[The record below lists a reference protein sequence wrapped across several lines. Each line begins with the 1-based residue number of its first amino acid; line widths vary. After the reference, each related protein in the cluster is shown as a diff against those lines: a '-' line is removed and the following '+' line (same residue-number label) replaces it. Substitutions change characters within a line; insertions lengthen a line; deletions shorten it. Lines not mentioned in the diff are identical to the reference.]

1 MIEKCKHLFSLQ
13 GFYGILLSL
22 LLKIISSQ
30 LVVLDSFGLTHLNEL
45 FDEVNFVRQ
54 CVLFGCQAT

>member
-13 GFYGILLSL
+13 GFHGILLSL

-54 CVLFGCQAT
+54 CVLFGYQAT